1 MPYRFFEGKP
11 VRDSRLCATHWG
23 PWREVLLLS
32 NLHFTV
38 TPPPHP
44 QCPRI
49 RPNSGRDTKVQL
61 KTPFSHLEHPINGG
75 SRKGNAG
82 WSKSKLSPK
91 ANRVSQKA
99 SSRASDKI
107 LQKAQ
112 GGNFVTEG
120 SPRAVG
126 RGPEN
131 PSGAGVES
139 VQGRAS
145 APAPESR
152 GLELPAAAGPGPLVP
167 ALYLGLPAARGRTL
181 GRVSGRPAPGSRR
194 PMSPGPGPLWSSS
207 PPPPGSRRWDEPR
220 VLAGRGSR
228 SPN

>member
-32 NLHFTV
+32 NLHFKV

-44 QCPRI
+44 QCSRI
-49 RPNSGRDTKVQL
+49 RPDSGGDTKVQL
-61 KTPFSHLEHPINGG
+61 KTPFSHLEHPIDEGQG
-75 SRKGNAG
+75 KGMRIGA
-82 WSKSKLSPK
+82 KQ
-91 ANRVSQKA
+91 VISQNKPRESA
-99 SSRASDKI
+99 EGSSRASEKI

-112 GGNFVTEG
+112 GENFVTEG

-131 PSGAGVES
+131 PSGAGVELA
-139 VQGRAS
+139 QGRAS
-145 APAPESR
+145 PTAPESP
-152 GLELPAAAGPGPLVP
+152 GLELPAAAGPDLLAP

-181 GRVSGRPAPGSRR
+181 GRVSGRPAPVSSS
-194 PMSPGPGPLWSSS
+194 PMSPGPRPLWSFSQ
-207 PPPPGSRRWDEPR
+207 PPPGSKRR
-220 VLAGRGSR
+220 V
-228 SPN
+228 